1 MKAMLR
7 TYLGL
12 TTQEVVARLQRKWS
26 ADVRVYDAIQ
36 RQALGMA
43 DMLSDGLV
51 TQFSARFT

>member
-1 MKAMLR
+1 MLR
-7 TYLGL
+7 THLGL